1 MCDTLQRQGL
11 TFHSRLANK
20 GKDHGISFSFFFFFF
35 NPKLHLFREDVELFL
50 PECSILLIVGINLL
64 SGTPPLHEEAPLQV
78 VWNYTDVFSQ
88 FLLGEKFNSQI
99 LSAFSLIWPLA
110 FTRLLI
116 FMKYAV
122 YFYFKTTTTL

>member
-1 MCDTLQRQGL
+1 MIPCRDRALLFIPDLPTKAKTMGC
-11 TFHSRLANK
+11 HSA
-20 GKDHGISFSFFFFFF
+20 FFFFFF

-50 PECSILLIVGINLL
+50 PECSILLIVGVNLL

>member
-1 MCDTLQRQGL
+1 MWYLAETGPYFSFQTCQQRQRPWDVIQL
-11 TFHSRLANK
+11 
-20 GKDHGISFSFFFFFF
+20 FFFFF
-35 NPKLHLFREDVELFL
+35 NPKLDLFREDVELFL